1 MTMLEKVAKALYEH
15 GYVGDWPPT
24 REVDLNMD
32 ANYFRALARA
42 AIQAMR
48 EPNDTMLLAALKM
61 GEPEDRVVWTKAKSV
76 WHDMIDAALNETP
89 LDKP

>member
-32 ANYFRALARA
+32 ATIFARWLAPPSKRCA
-42 AIQAMR
+42 NLTTRCCSQR
-48 EPNDTMLLAALKM
+48 
-61 GEPEDRVVWTKAKSV
+61 
-76 WHDMIDAALNETP
+76 
-89 LDKP
+89 